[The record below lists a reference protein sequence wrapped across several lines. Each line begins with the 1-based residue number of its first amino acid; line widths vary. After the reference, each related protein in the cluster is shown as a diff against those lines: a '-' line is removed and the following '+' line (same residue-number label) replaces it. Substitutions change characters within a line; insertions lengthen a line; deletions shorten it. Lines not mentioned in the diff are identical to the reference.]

1 MVTYA
6 RRCMSQDNHA
16 SSEGDIPWQSNLCQ
30 QLPYPSGDFN
40 ILSQSV
46 RLCIA
51 DDTSVAHLPQQLR
64 DYIVVAL
71 NLYRQ
76 QRRSQKIFQDIDDA
90 VQEFE
95 HRKWLRI
102 GSAGT

>member
-1 MVTYA
+1 
-6 RRCMSQDNHA
+6 
-16 SSEGDIPWQSNLCQ
+16 LCQ
-30 QLPYPSGDFN
+30 QLPYASGDFN
-40 ILSQSV
+40 ILPQSV

-51 DDTSVAHLPQQLR
+51 DDTAVAHLPQQLR

-76 QRRSQKIFQDIDDA
+76 QRRSQKIFQDVDDA